1 MDELTTAQLED
12 LRNSLIDLRQELQQL
27 LAATEEGSRPVD
39 LGQPIGRVSRI
50 DAIQQQNMVAANRR
64 SNELRLKQV
73 KTALSALEQEG
84 YGYCKSCEEPIGF
97 RRLLVRPEAPLC
109 MQCQGRLEG

>member
-50 DAIQQQNMVAANRR
+50 DAIQQQNMVAANSR
-64 SNELRLKQV
+64 
-73 KTALSALEQEG
+73 
-84 YGYCKSCEEPIGF
+84 
-97 RRLLVRPEAPLC
+97 
-109 MQCQGRLEG
+109 